1 MTSKPLRLTRP
12 GELPAPRTDADSAAV
27 LTEAIDALATL
38 RTPHWLGDSA
48 IGLHALASLIAPA
61 NTMIPDAVHAARD
74 QGHTWAEIGQ
84 LLNLSPAAAA
94 RRYRNHP

>member
-1 MTSKPLRLTRP
+1 MTSQKPRLTRP
-12 GELPAPRTDADSAAV
+12 GEQPAPRADADSAAV
-27 LTEAIDALATL
+27 LAQAVDSLAAL
-38 RTPHWLGDSA
+38 RTPYWLGDSA
-48 IGLHALASLIAPA
+48 VGLHALASLIVQARQMLPA
-61 NTMIPDAVHAARD
+61 TVSQARD

>member
-1 MTSKPLRLTRP
+1 MTGQPLRLTEP

-27 LTEAIDALATL
+27 LAEAVDTLAAL
-38 RTPHWLGDSA
+38 RTPCWLGDSA
-48 IGLHALASLIAPA
+48 VGLHALASLIAQA
-61 NTMIPDAVHAARD
+61 HTMIPDAVHAARG
-74 QGHTWAEIGQ
+74 QGHTWAETGR